1 MVKTGVAPNMAKKK
15 SRRPTFRVK
24 TEQRE
29 TRFKALREL
38 ECFESIRDRIL
49 AGWTVAQIC
58 HYVHEEL
65 EEAKEIAPTALHQM
79 IDGYR
84 KTIPPADFV
93 SQQPPADIVQ
103 QRMSKVHSTAIKK
116 LKEGLNELDELQN
129 LYETQ
134 MERIRIDLQAEKA
147 NGKLF
152 PSMSQEV
159 RIAKE
164 LLESSSKL
172 KHELGLTKKH
182 LGQLDV
188 EARFVQ
194 DAQGKFGNA
203 SVKRVL
209 QNPEQRRRV
218 LGLAERFLEL
228 QAGDP
233 KEAGEEEPAPVEK
246 KAAEGGS

>member
-1 MVKTGVAPNMAKKK
+1 MARKK

-24 TEQRE
+24 SEEAE
-29 TRFKALREL
+29 TRFKALRDL
-38 ECFESIRDRIL
+38 ECFEAVRDRML
-49 AGWTVAQIC
+49 AGWTISQLV
-58 HYVHEEL
+58 HFVHEEM
-65 EEAKEIAPTALHQM
+65 EEGKDIAPTALFQM
-79 IDGYR
+79 LDGYR

-93 SQQPPADIVQ
+93 SQQPPGDIVQ
-103 QRMSKVHSTAIKK
+103 QRMSKVHQSAIKK

-134 MERIRIDLQAEKA
+134 MERIRIDLEAERT

-164 LLESSSKL
+164 LLESSSRL

-182 LGQLDV
+182 LGHLDV

-194 DAQGKFGNA
+194 DAHTKFGND

-209 QNPEQRRRV
+209 ENPESRRRV
-218 LGLAERFLEL
+218 LGLAERFLAL
-228 QAGDP
+228 QPGEE
-233 KEAGEEEPAPVEK
+233 KEEEPEVVEK

>member
-1 MVKTGVAPNMAKKK
+1 MVKTGEAPTMARKK
-15 SRRPTFRVK
+15 SRRPAFRVK

-29 TRFKALREL
+29 TQFKALREL
-38 ECFESIRDRIL
+38 ESFEAVRDRLL
-49 AGWTVAQIC
+49 AGWTIASLVHFI
-58 HYVHEEL
+58 HEEL
-65 EEAKEIAPTALHQM
+65 EEGKEIAPTALFQM
-79 IDGYR
+79 LERYR

-93 SQQPPADIVQ
+93 SQQPPGDLVQ
-103 QRMSKVHSTAIKK
+103 QRMSKVHQRAIKK
-116 LKEGLNELDELQN
+116 LKEGLNELDELQS

-134 MERIRIDLQAEKA
+134 LERIEIDLTAEKK

-164 LLESSSKL
+164 LLESSSRL
-172 KHELGLTKKH
+172 KHELGLTKKQ

-194 DAQGKFGNA
+194 DAKGKFGNA
-203 SVKRVL
+203 SVQRVL

-218 LGLAERFLEL
+218 LGLAERFLAL
-228 QAGDP
+228 QP
-233 KEAGEEEPAPVEK
+233 GEEEPTESEEVPEK
-246 KAAEGGS
+246 KAAEGGGS